1 MDMSGVFAFLQ
12 STETLLEVAQFY
24 RELSDRIPGEVSA
37 HDDAR
42 QLARL
47 LGIKVP
53 AVLDGAAIHPLSDK
67 EHETLRGTR
76 ITIEFPEE
84 ELDTHG
90 AVARGKGGGGKHCWQ
105 QCWGALIGKVCLNVC
120 ANCGIKGTS
129 VSCTVTIT
137 ISASL

>member
-1 MDMSGVFAFLQ
+1 MNGMFAFLQ

-24 RELSDRIPGEVSA
+24 RDLSGRITGEVSS

-47 LGIKVP
+47 LGIKIP
-53 AVLDGAAIHPLSDK
+53 ALLDGAVIQPLPDK
-67 EHETLRGTR
+67 DHETLHGTR

-84 ELDTHG
+84 ELDAHG
-90 AVARGKGGGGKHCWQ
+90 AVARGKGGGGRHCWK
-105 QCWGALIGKVCLNVC
+105 QCWSALIGQVCLNVC
-120 ANCGIKGTS
+120 ANCGLRGTA